1 MDEAGEDPQG
11 GASAHMLNLEADGAS
26 VPDQPAEGGDYA
38 APADMTTNVDE
49 AFAEAADRI
58 GVEAPADIS
67 GAGDAT
73 LSEMPTRAEET
84 LTDSTLAPEDVETP
98 TSDEGPAEPNPGSD
112 QDGAV
117 LSEPAVSGVGASRYQ
132 GEGVYVGSEPPEGF
146 TIKGNERSMKY
157 HVPASAGYSRT
168 VAEVWFNSED
178 AAQQAG
184 FVRAQR

>member
-1 MDEAGEDPQG
+1 M
-11 GASAHMLNLEADGAS
+11 
-26 VPDQPAEGGDYA
+26 PDQPAEGGEYA
-38 APADMTTNVDE
+38 APADMTTSVDEAPPDLTNVVDLTTDVDE

-67 GAGDAT
+67 GAGDST

-84 LTDSTLAPEDVETP
+84 PTDSTLAPEDV
-98 TSDEGPAEPNPGSD
+98 
-112 QDGAV
+112 
-117 LSEPAVSGVGASRYQ
+117 VSGVGASRYQ

-157 HVPASAGYSRT
+157 HVPESAGYSRT

>member
-1 MDEAGEDPQG
+1 M
-11 GASAHMLNLEADGAS
+11 
-26 VPDQPAEGGDYA
+26 
-38 APADMTTNVDE
+38 DMTTNVDE
-49 AFAEAADRI
+49 AFAEAADRV

-73 LSEMPTRAEET
+73 LSEMPTRADET
-84 LTDSTLAPEDVETP
+84 QTDSTLAPEDVETP
-98 TSDEGPAEPNPGSD
+98 TSVEGPAEPNPGSD

-117 LSEPAVSGVGASRYQ
+117 LSEPAAVSGVGASRYQ

-157 HVPASAGYSRT
+157 HVPESAGYSRT